1 MFFSYFIVQRIFPFR
16 DVVSLSLLWNDDL
29 NVCKKRGSDQI
40 PYIKEEEEY
49 KSPIKTGSK

>member
-1 MFFSYFIVQRIFPFR
+1 MFFSHFIVQRVFW